1 MTSARATL
9 IGFGAVLLWALLALF
24 TAASG
29 AVPPLQ
35 LAALSFAIGGLSG
48 ASVMLATGRSFGALR
63 QPPHV
68 WAIGVGGLF
77 GYHFVYFSA
86 LRAAPA
92 VEASLIAYL
101 WPLLIVVLSALAPGE
116 RLLPRHVIGAAC
128 GFCGAA
134 LLVTRGEALAFD
146 PTYTSGYALALL
158 AAFIWSS
165 YSVLSRTISHVPT
178 EAVTGFCLVTAILAI
193 AAHLM
198 IETTVWPVTAIQWAA
213 VIGLG
218 LGPVG
223 FAFFLWDVGVKR
235 GDIQVLGAASYAAPP
250 LSTIVLVVA
259 GQAAATWSLAG
270 ACLLITLGAGI
281 AAGVVSRRG

>member
-128 GFCGAA
+128 GFGGAA
-134 LLVTRGEALAFD
+134 LLVTRGETLAFD
-146 PTYTSGYALALL
+146 PTYISGYALALL

-178 EAVTGFCLVTAILAI
+178 EAVTGFCLVTAILAT

-235 GDIQVLGAASYAAPP
+235 GDIQVLGATSYAAPL